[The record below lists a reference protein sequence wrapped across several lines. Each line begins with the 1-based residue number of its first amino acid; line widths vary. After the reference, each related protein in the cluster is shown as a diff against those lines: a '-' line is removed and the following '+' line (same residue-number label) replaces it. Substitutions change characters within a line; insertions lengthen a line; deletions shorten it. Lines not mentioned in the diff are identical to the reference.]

1 MPKLKMTDASI
12 RNIKPPATGR
22 VDYYDANT
30 GGKLVLRV
38 GPTGVKAW
46 SVVFRVAGGGGIS
59 RTGRE
64 LRDKQR
70 RLSLGTYP
78 GLSLSEA
85 RTRASAVIEEADK
98 GIDPRAEKLSAANDR
113 YESTVERVADRMLDM
128 EGHKSVEKYRTTFRL
143 HINPHI
149 GKKPITELTVDDIDV
164 LLKRFVDEGKEG
176 TAREVRKMMRK
187 VFGWAKKRRILQD
200 NFMADYERKDIAYK
214 PRDRVLNTEELKAV
228 WNAAKAM
235 PYPHGP
241 IIQLLMLTGLRK
253 SEITKAT
260 WSELD
265 HENQALH
272 LGKDRSKTRDRIF
285 APMSDDAWAIIKAQP
300 EQEGPHIFST
310 TEGELPSVLGS
321 KVQAQLYKAVGFDDF
336 TFHDL
341 RRTLRTRLAMLGVE
355 RDIAER
361 IINHSQGKDQYDQ
374 YGYQNERRAALN
386 LFAEHLKGLIDD

>member
-30 GGKLVLRV
+30 GGKLVLRI

-78 GLSLSEA
+78 ALSLSEA
-85 RTRASAVIEEADK
+85 RTRAAEVTEEAEK
-98 GIDPRAEKLSAANDR
+98 GIDPRAEKQTAANER
-113 YESTVERVADRMLDM
+113 YESTVERVADRMLSM
-128 EGHKSVEKYRTTFRL
+128 EDHKSVDKYRRTFDL

-149 GKKPITELTVDDIDV
+149 GNKPITDLTVDDIDV
-164 LLKRFVDEGKEG
+164 LLKRFVDDGKEG

-187 VFGWAKKRRILQD
+187 VFGWAKKRRIIQD
-200 NFMADYERKDIAYK
+200 NFMADYERKDIAYQ
-214 PRDRVLNTEELKAV
+214 PRDRVLNADELKAV
-228 WNAAKAM
+228 WNAAQSMK
-235 PYPHGP
+235 YPHGP
-241 IIQLLMLTGLRK
+241 AIQLLILTGLRK
-253 SEITKAT
+253 NEVASAQWT
-260 WSELD
+260 ELD
-265 HENQALH
+265 DESQALH
-272 LGKDRSKTRDRIF
+272 LDQDRSKTGRRIF
-285 APMSDDAWAIIKAQP
+285 APMSDMAWDIIKAQTP
-300 EQEGPHIFST
+300 QEGPFIFST
-310 TEGELPSVLGS
+310 TEGKMPSVLGS
-321 KVQAQLYKAVGFDDF
+321 KVLDQLREAVGFDDF

-341 RRTLRTRLAMLGVE
+341 RRTLRTRLAMLGVD

-386 LFAEHLKGLIDD
+386 LFADHLKGLLDD